1 MNQPTTAAPTPG
13 EFRPDTVSE
22 DVAALRAEMS
32 AADAPMGF
40 GGVDVE
46 SDPAGWTVV
55 VQLPGVA
62 AEELSIDV
70 ERRELCIQTVTEEG
84 AGGFTYKLA
93 LPAEVD
99 TEGVDATMDH
109 GLLTVRLPR
118 AEGRGNTLAEESERS
133 RPVGAVGVD
142 ELPPLSDEPSPADL
156 SASDRPAPEA

>member
-1 MNQPTTAAPTPG
+1 MNQPTTAPTPG
-13 EFRPDTVSE
+13 EFRPDAVSH
-22 DVAALRAEMS
+22 DVAVLRAEIS
-32 AADAPMGF
+32 AADGPMGF

-46 SDPAGWTVV
+46 SNQDGWTVV

-70 ERRELCIQTVTEEG
+70 ERRELCIQTRAEEG

-118 AEGRGNTLAEESERS
+118 AEGRGNTLADEPERS
-133 RPVGAVGVD
+133 QPVGAVGVD
-142 ELPPLSDEPSPADL
+142 ELPPSP
-156 SASDRPAPEA
+156 DRPTPEA